1 MITIDGLYATLRQN
15 VAVLGEIIMGEK
27 HHGGFTMGSQVS
39 KLSKHELVGIPSWIL
54 RR

>member
-15 VAVLGEIIMGEK
+15 IAVLGEIIMGEK
-27 HHGGFTMGSQVS
+27 HHGGIAMGSQVS